1 MALIEMHLESFGNE
15 LELVA
20 KSLNEDSGVPSGFDD
35 LCLKGSSRNIGVPS
49 DLDEFCPK
57 GFTSS
62 SDNLLNLRKRFLI
75 HNLSPFLKAAGSLG
89 RWSEEVN

>member
-35 LCLKGSSRNIGVPS
+35 LCLKGSNRNIGVPS

-75 HNLSPFLKAAGSLG
+75 HTLSPFLKAAGSLG
-89 RWSEEVN
+89 RWNEEVN